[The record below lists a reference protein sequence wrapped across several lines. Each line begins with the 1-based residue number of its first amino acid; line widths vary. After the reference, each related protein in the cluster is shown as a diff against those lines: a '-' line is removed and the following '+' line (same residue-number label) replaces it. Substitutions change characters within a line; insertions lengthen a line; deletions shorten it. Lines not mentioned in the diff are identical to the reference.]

1 MKTYFAC
8 VYGGASENIDA
19 VYKNE
24 VERLGRIIADSG
36 VSLIYGAGATGCMG
50 AVARGVTAAGGY
62 VMGTTPKFM
71 GDFEQIY
78 PCDNLVIVDTMNERK
93 MIMEKHADLFIIVPG
108 GVGTM
113 DEFFQVLTLKHLKQ
127 IESPIVLVN
136 INGYYD
142 SLVAFMNNV
151 TDKNFAGQGVYDLFD
166 VVDSVDDPKLIKY
179 LENVKM
185 KKN

>member
-93 MIMEKHADLFIIVPG
+93 MIMEKHADLF
-108 GVGTM
+108 
-113 DEFFQVLTLKHLKQ
+113 FQVLTLKHLKQ